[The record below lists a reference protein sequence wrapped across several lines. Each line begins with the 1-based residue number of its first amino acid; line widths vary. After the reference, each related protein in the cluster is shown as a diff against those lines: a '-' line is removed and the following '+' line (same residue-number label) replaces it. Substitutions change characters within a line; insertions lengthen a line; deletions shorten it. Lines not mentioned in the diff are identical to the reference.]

1 MISHWRTSVTRVMI
15 HSVNTFPVREGNTL
29 TVDNPVSDDTSLL
42 EITLHVKQNYWI
54 AADSL
59 EDCNFVIATSRWLLR
74 SRWKTTQD
82 WCMRMMMSFG
92 RARER
97 AVAREFVYAPR
108 ETGNICQNIV
118 NAGTRY
124 SSHNVFHIRNATCR
138 WKNNIN
144 HVILKWKRWK
154 TITVLSWQNQTWACN
169 VIHFSWLSLYF
180 TKFKLYQH
188 WLR

>member
-59 EDCNFVIATSRWLLR
+59 EDCNFVIATSRWLPR

-92 RARER
+92 RAREQLHVSLFTR
-97 AVAREFVYAPR
+97 HARPETFVKTSLTQARGTVA
-108 ETGNICQNIV
+108 TM
-118 NAGTRY
+118 
-124 SSHNVFHIRNATCR
+124 
-138 WKNNIN
+138 
-144 HVILKWKRWK
+144 
-154 TITVLSWQNQTWACN
+154 
-169 VIHFSWLSLYF
+169 YF
-180 TKFKLYQH
+180 TSEMQRADGKIT
-188 WLR
+188 